1 MNSSTQA
8 GFITTDARGK
18 GSTGH
23 SECGNAP
30 TASNDSSRSGCD
42 RTGDQRSRGQA
53 VEWNG
58 GNCYRLERSSCLWW
72 LTTRGTWCWS
82 STYSFEEMSS
92 CSHTTFICS
101 NQWNFHQLFWPVY
114 AAGLPLDLQGIK
126 PNTQTR
132 PANDIWPRG
141 KDNVKQKSRT
151 WTRESYNQCTDDEI
165 RNGACIQV
173 GRQNPMQYLISPLDD
188 DNIEL
193 QHPTRGLNILYIYS
207 HAHDTKIYTSVLVFN
222 MNIFMF
228 KYFGG
233 GLLGCT
239 HSVFSAT
246 TTTTA
251 IIIIII
257 IIIEPTNSQHPI
269 TNNQQWTNN
278 HQQPSTKY

>member
-72 LTTRGTWCWS
+72 LTTRGTWCWP

-92 CSHTTFICS
+92 CSYATSIHS
-101 NQWNFHQLFWPVY
+101 NQWNFHQLCWPVY

-173 GRQNPMQYLISPLDD
+173 GRQNPMRYLISPLDD
-188 DNIEL
+188 DNNGGVLIISRTLMMIMEEMPPQTIWFDL
-193 QHPTRGLNILYIYS
+193 IWFQAILLDIS
-207 HAHDTKIYTSVLVFN
+207 FSWLTALIHLLWMMPVSSTSST
-222 MNIFMF
+222 M
-228 KYFGG
+228 
-233 GLLGCT
+233 
-239 HSVFSAT
+239 
-246 TTTTA
+246 
-251 IIIIII
+251 
-257 IIIEPTNSQHPI
+257 
-269 TNNQQWTNN
+269 
-278 HQQPSTKY
+278 PSLMI